1 MLSEVKSD
9 KDKYYMFLLIRGI
22 QKIKQMNEYTKTEI
36 DSQIQEQTTGYQ
48 WGEGSGEGQDRGR
61 GLRDIHYYV

>member
-1 MLSEVKSD
+1 MDLEGIMLSEVKSD

-48 WGEGSGEGQDRGR
+48 
-61 GLRDIHYYV
+61 